1 MTWFTKSLIGFYMLL
16 FVLALL
22 SCSCARRSGFLSG
35 DPQATFVAHEANG
48 VLVVDRIPQ
57 GQPTSVQPKGTW
69 RLGRA
74 PYIPSEAGAGDWS
87 LSLDAPG
94 EVTIARARRQGTY
107 ERVVPS
113 WDDNAIRLTLERNE
127 RPLLRTDVLA
137 RVAGAG
143 TSHFSRLAVLSVD
156 VRGTYE
162 GDVRDR
168 VGTRIGWLRLRVGAS
183 DAHVVCEGV
192 LPPDVDEAMVAATTL
207 ALVSEVDWIEDHVRG
222 VSRGPFERP

>member
-1 MTWFTKSLIGFYMLL
+1 MTRFTKSRIEFCMLL
-16 FVLALL
+16 FVLAPV
-22 SCSCARRSGFLSG
+22 SCSCARRSRFLSG
-35 DPQATFVAHEANG
+35 DPQATFVAHESNG
-48 VLVVDRIPQ
+48 VLVVDRVPE
-57 GQPTSVQPKGTW
+57 GQRTPVQPRGTW
-69 RLGRA
+69 RLGSVT
-74 PYIPSEAGAGDWS
+74 YVPSEAGAGDWT

-94 EVTIARARRQGTY
+94 EVTIAHARRQGTY

-113 WDDNAIRLTLERNE
+113 WDENAIRLTLERNE

-156 VRGTYE
+156 ARGTYE

-168 VGTRIGWLRLRVGAS
+168 VGTRVGWLRLRVGAS

-192 LPPDVDEAMVAATTL
+192 LPPDVDEAMVAATLL
-207 ALVSEVDWIEDHVRG
+207 ALVSEVDWIENHVRG
-222 VSRGPFERP
+222 VSRPPMERP